1 MRSDKGFYFFLN
13 ALEQMPAEMA
23 KRINVIFAASNTDAA
38 AYQRIEMLGKR
49 LDKVYYSDGYTHEQL
64 DDILRNADLGVIPVL
79 WEDNLP
85 QVAIEMVSRGVP
97 IVTGDLGGASEIG
110 NNAQFIFK
118 NNDVEDFLDK
128 LGRLL
133 NRETLLSAFWE
144 NAMKP
149 LIFDE
154 HVKQLQATYNG

>member
-1 MRSDKGFYFFLN
+1 MIVFDLQCSKGHMFEGWFEDN
-13 ALEQMPAEMA
+13 
-23 KRINVIFAASNTDAA
+23 K
-38 AYQRIEMLGKR
+38 AYERIELLCR
-49 LDKVYYSDGYTHEQL
+49 NFNKVFYTNGYTHEQL
-64 DDILRNADLGVIPVL
+64 DEILCQVDIGIVPVL

-85 QVAIEMVSRGVP
+85 QVAIEMVSRGIPVL
-97 IVTGDLGGASEIG
+97 TSDLGGASEIG
-110 NNAQFIFK
+110 NNAKFIFK

-149 LIFDE
+149 LTFDE

>member
-1 MRSDKGFYFFLN
+1 M
-13 ALEQMPAEMA
+13 
-23 KRINVIFAASNTDAA
+23 
-38 AYQRIEMLGKR
+38 
-49 LDKVYYSDGYTHEQL
+49 
-64 DDILRNADLGVIPVL
+64 RNADLGVIPVL